1 MRRLTLVVADI
12 VDTLLI
18 DGLTRMD
25 IFCLNL
31 ISRASSRCDAR
42 AISRALED

>member
-1 MRRLTLVVADI
+1 MRRMTLIVADI
-12 VDTLLI
+12 GDTLLI
-18 DGLTRMD
+18 DGLTRIS